1 MDFLKKYSLLEQHQS
16 RKQQI
21 KDTSLDS
28 CQTMKNMF
36 DVTKFL
42 TKENWEMKI
51 VEFTDNYFFLSAYN
65 VSYYLQNFPLSLHK
79 ILKR

>member
-1 MDFLKKYSLLEQHQS
+1 MDFLKKYSLFEQHQS
-16 RKQQI
+16 RQQQI

-36 DVTKFL
+36 DDTKFL